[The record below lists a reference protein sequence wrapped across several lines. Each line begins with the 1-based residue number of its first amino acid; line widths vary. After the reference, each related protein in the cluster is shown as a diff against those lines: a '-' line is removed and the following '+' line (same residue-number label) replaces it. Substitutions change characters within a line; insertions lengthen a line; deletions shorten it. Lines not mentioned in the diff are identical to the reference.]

1 MATPKKGKAKRSAPA
16 VGEEYRF
23 KIDAFT
29 PDTLP
34 MARLAEYMAGLAELL
49 GEPTAVHFKKLE
61 SGSTVLVQKI
71 DREAVPKVR
80 QRTSAVRRGDAPQDA
95 TRAFK
100 AINKLLRD
108 DNASGVLQLKKGTA
122 VILRFPGR
130 LETEEKFASIWQQGS
145 IDGII
150 NRIGGRD
157 ETIHVGLEMD
167 GRHVSACSTTR
178 AIAKELRHL
187 LFEPV
192 RLFGRGRW
200 SRDNDGNWTLEDF
213 RIESFQELNDAPLS
227 DALKELRSI
236 PVEWGEDAFSELNEI
251 RKGQT
256 GKRNGSH

>member
-1 MATPKKGKAKRSAPA
+1 MATPKKGKRSAPA
-16 VGEEYRF
+16 SGEEYRF

-49 GEPTAVHFKKLE
+49 GEPTAVHFKRLE
-61 SGSTVLVQKI
+61 PGSTVLVQKI
-71 DREAVPKVR
+71 DKEAVPKVR
-80 QRTSAVRRGDAPQDA
+80 QRTSAIRRGDAAQDA

-100 AINKLLRD
+100 AVNKLLRD
-108 DNASGVLQLKKGTA
+108 DNASGVLQLKKGA

-130 LETEEKFASIWQQGS
+130 LETEEKFASIRQQGS

-167 GRHVSACSTTR
+167 GKHVSACSTTR
-178 AIAKELRHL
+178 TIAKELRHL

-213 RIESFQELNDAPLS
+213 RIDSFQELNDAPLS
-227 DALKELRSI
+227 DALRELRSI
-236 PVEWGEDAFSELNEI
+236 PAEWGDDAFSELNEI
-251 RKGQT
+251 RKGPK
-256 GKRNGSH
+256 GRRNGSH